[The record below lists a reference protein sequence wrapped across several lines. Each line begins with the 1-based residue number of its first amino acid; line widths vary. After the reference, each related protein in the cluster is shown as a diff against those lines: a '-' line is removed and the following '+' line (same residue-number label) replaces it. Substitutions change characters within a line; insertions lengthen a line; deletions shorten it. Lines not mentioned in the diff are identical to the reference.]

1 MQTSELDRFVA
12 DSTAEVLET
21 MFFTCIVGDA
31 DCEPSD
37 PVSTK
42 LDFTGTPSGSFGLS
56 LSKAAS
62 RQIAAGFL
70 AEDEFEISQ
79 AQADEV
85 VCELTNM
92 LCGSLLSR
100 METETCFD
108 LTHPEL
114 AAIPESRAYL
124 RHFALD
130 GGTLSIWLNLA
141 ETT

>member
-1 MQTSELDRFVA
+1 MQISELDRLVVE
-12 DSTAEVLET
+12 STSEVLET

-31 DCEPSD
+31 DGDPPD

-42 LDFTGTPSGSFGLS
+42 LDFKGTPSGSFGLS
-56 LSKAAS
+56 LSKDTS

-100 METETCFD
+100 MESENCFE

-114 AAIPESRAYL
+114 ASIPESRSYS
-124 RHFALD
+124 RNFALES
-130 GGTLSIWLNLA
+130 GSIGIWLNLA
-141 ETT
+141 ETE